1 MMWDVVQRRALQA
14 MGLSLHALRDH
25 PVDDGS
31 ATPVTPLAADALRV
45 ALCRAA
51 GIADAAALSQ
61 VGEWQALCGN
71 PAGKRALWPRLRALR
86 RMTS

>member
-31 ATPVTPLAADALRV
+31 ATPVTP
-45 ALCRAA
+45 RAR
-51 GIADAAALSQ
+51 
-61 VGEWQALCGN
+61 
-71 PAGKRALWPRLRALR
+71 RALWTR
-86 RMTS
+86 